1 MEVSGQL
8 HALAVLH
15 VGKVPPVHTEE
26 EAEWATA
33 SLDVMDKLQL
43 PYSCQEST
51 PNSLHV

>member
-8 HALAVLH
+8 HALAVLLLM
-15 VGKVPPVHTEE
+15 KVPPVPTEE

-33 SLDVMDKLQL
+33 SLDVMDEIKLS
-43 PYSCQEST
+43 YSRQEST